1 MNISKILFS
10 TFPFELDLFLSTS
23 QSVTHIALLQVI
35 EIFLFREGFIQ
46 VINGQFI
53 QKYKDIFWGVYQ
65 IETFPYPFKSNYSLL
80 CYLTTPLTA
89 HSTPHQP
96 SPHTADLQASSL
108 ILLPLPLPLPLPTI

>member
-35 EIFLFREGFIQ
+35 EIFREGFIQ
-46 VINGQFI
+46 GINGQFI
-53 QKYKDIFWGVYQ
+53 HKCQDILGGVYQ

-96 SPHTADLQASSL
+96 SQHTSDLQASSL
-108 ILLPLPLPLPLPTI
+108 ILLPLPLPLPTTI